1 MDRLIMWLDWLESII
16 NVWCVWLWLVNS
28 YFIEKVVFK
37 IIVVKLEIVMKLIKS
52 IEILIDFN

>member
-37 IIVVKLEIVMKLIKS
+37 IIVVKLEIVKKLIKS